1 MNLFFKKQGYY
12 VTINPRK
19 ENSMDNKERDM
30 DSIES
35 EERLLD
41 LLGYYVDGP
50 DNSNRWKILDNS
62 GNVVGFIQ
70 RKKLVKKNNK
80 KNLGPIFGY
89 CMEIDSKDIK
99 YKGQRRLNSRNLP
112 NFYDERFEYS
122 FKIRNILN
130 DMDTIELSL
139 GNNPKIMIRSKDYGI
154 SEFSND
160 GDILKLAY
168 TSAEDSFIIDETIFV
183 KSGENL
189 EGNKEYTYSN
199 SLTAYTT
206 PDYTEES
213 KQIITQISFYQ
224 RGEDEDSKVIKVV
237 EKAWL
242 NGVIIKE
249 EQNLLANTIAE
260 AITAHSVGVQ
270 ALNNYR
276 NLLNEHYPWNE
287 EIMDALFKHKTIE
300 QEEFQSLIPDIA
312 EKQQEEKRQKEFMKT
327 LA

>member
-312 EKQQEEKRQKEFMKT
+312 EKQQDEKRQKEFMKT

>member
-260 AITAHSVGVQ
+260 VITAHSVGVQ

>member
-183 KSGENL
+183 KSEENL

-270 ALNNYR
+270 ALNNQR

-312 EKQQEEKRQKEFMKT
+312 EKQQDEKRQKEFMKT

>member
-80 KNLGPIFGY
+80 KNLEPIFGY